1 MKHLPLKIIILCII
15 FPPVFHLGA
24 LQSLEKYLTNTYK
37 AEIEN
42 IYTGET
48 RMLFDGNLRL
58 KDAVNNNIDNYLQK
72 SALVPWGVK
81 PNVLVTTKKGTII
94 YPSFEEEDSLLPPTR
109 KQIATENYKLMSE
122 GMKVQVDVSLERS
135 SFLVISIFS
144 FFLLISILILT
155 YYYRVGATKAKIEY
169 FHKEEEINRLIELE
183 KKNRERMSEL
193 DSDKAF
199 LSDEFK
205 RIKNLLEDSRVKS
218 RRNEDD
224 MIDEIIELEKKIDR
238 IHSLYDGQQEENR
251 TLKEIISKY
260 EKGELKTGKQREK
273 ASTHLSKRFKTV
285 YKDILFHQKAI
296 YGFTD
301 LTDEMK
307 IKAEEIIRQ
316 MDENPALIRIKRKVM
331 TKKNTEAIFEVT
343 FSHSGRI
350 YFSKEQGGKT
360 KILAIGTKNTQD
372 KDLSFLNTL

>member
-1 MKHLPLKIIILCII
+1 MKHLPLRIIILCII

-24 LQSLEKYLTNTYK
+24 IQSLEKYLTNTYK
-37 AEIEN
+37 TEIEN
-42 IYTGET
+42 VYTGDT
-48 RMLFDGNLRL
+48 RMLFDGNIRL
-58 KDAVNNNIDNYLQK
+58 KDAVNNNIDNYLQNR
-72 SALVPWGVK
+72 ALVPWGVK
-81 PNVLVTTKKGTII
+81 PNVMVTTKKGVII

-109 KQIATENYKLMSE
+109 KQIANENYKLMSK

-144 FFLLISILILT
+144 FFLLISVLILT
-155 YYYRVGATKAKIEY
+155 YYYRIGAMKAKMEY
-169 FHKEEEINRLIELE
+169 FHKEEEINRLLELE
-183 KKNRERMSEL
+183 KKNRERMAEL

-199 LSDEFK
+199 LSTEFK
-205 RIKNLLEDSRVKS
+205 RIKTLLEDSRITS
-218 RRNEDD
+218 RRTEDD
-224 MIDEIIELEKKIDR
+224 MIDEIVALEKKIDR
-238 IHSLYDGQQEENR
+238 IHSLYDGQQDEKSE
-251 TLKEIISKY
+251 LKEIISKY

-273 ASTHLSKRFKTV
+273 ASKHLSKRFGTV
-285 YKDILFHQKAI
+285 YKGILFHQKAI

-316 MDENPALIRIKRKVM
+316 MDENPALIKIKRKVM
-331 TKKNTEAIFEVT
+331 TKKNTEAVFEVT

-350 YFSKEQGGKT
+350 YFNKEQGGKT

>member
-1 MKHLPLKIIILCII
+1 MKHLPLKILILCII

-24 LQSLEKYLTNTYK
+24 VQSLEKYLTDTYK

-48 RMLFDGNLRL
+48 RILFEGNVRL
-58 KDAVNNNIDNYLQK
+58 KDAVNNNIDNYLQQ
-72 SALVPWGVK
+72 SALAPWGVK
-81 PNVLVTTKKGTII
+81 PNVLVTTKKGAII

-109 KQIATENYKLMSE
+109 EQIASENYRLMRE

-155 YYYRVGATKAKIEY
+155 YYYRVGARNAKMEY
-169 FHKEEEINRLIELE
+169 SHKEEEINRLIELE
-183 KKNRERMSEL
+183 KKSRERMSEL
-193 DSDKAF
+193 DSDKAI
-199 LSDEFK
+199 LSTEFK
-205 RIKNLLEDSRVKS
+205 RIKNLLEESRIKS
-218 RRNEDD
+218 KRNEDG
-224 MIDEIIELEKKIDR
+224 MIDEIVALEKKIER

-251 TLKEIISKY
+251 ALKEIISKY
-260 EKGELKTGKQREK
+260 EKGELKTGKQKEK
-273 ASTHLSKRFKTV
+273 ASIHLSKRFKTV
-285 YKDILFHQKAI
+285 YKSILFHQKAI

-307 IKAEEIIRQ
+307 IKAEEILRQ
-316 MDENPALIRIKRKVM
+316 MDENPALIKIKRKVL
-331 TKKNTEAIFEVT
+331 TKKSTEAIFEVT

>member
-1 MKHLPLKIIILCII
+1 MKHLSLKIIILCII

-24 LQSLEKYLTNTYK
+24 VQSLERYLTKAYK
-37 AEIEN
+37 TEIEN
-42 IYTGET
+42 VYTGDT
-48 RMLFDGNLRL
+48 RMLFDGNIRL
-58 KDAVNNNIDNYLQK
+58 KDAANNNIDNYLQNR
-72 SALVPWGVK
+72 ALVPWGVK
-81 PNVLVTTKKGTII
+81 PNVIVTTKKGAII

-109 KQIATENYKLMSE
+109 KQIASENYKLLKE

-144 FFLLISILILT
+144 FFLLMSILVLT
-155 YYYRVGATKAKIEY
+155 YYYRAGAITAKMEY
-169 FHKEEEINRLIELE
+169 FHKEEEINRLLELE
-183 KKNRERMSEL
+183 KKSRERMSEL
-193 DSDKAF
+193 DNDKAF
-199 LSDEFK
+199 LSTEFK
-205 RIKNLLEDSRVKS
+205 RIKTLLEDSRIKT

-224 MIDEIIELEKKIDR
+224 MIDEIIALEKKIDR
-238 IHSLYDGQQEENR
+238 IHSLYDGQQEENHA
-251 TLKEIISKY
+251 LKEIISKY
-260 EKGELKTGKQREK
+260 EKGELKTTKQREK
-273 ASTHLSKRFKTV
+273 ASKYLSKRFRSV
-285 YKDILFHQKAI
+285 YKDILFHEKAI

-316 MDENPALIRIKRKVM
+316 MDENPALIKIKRKVM
-331 TKKNTEAIFEVT
+331 TRKNPEAIFEVT

>member
-1 MKHLPLKIIILCII
+1 MKHLSLKIIILCII

-24 LQSLEKYLTNTYK
+24 LQSLEKYLTNAYK
-37 AEIEN
+37 TEIEN
-42 IYTGET
+42 VYTGDT
-48 RMLFDGNLRL
+48 RMLFDGNIRL
-58 KDAVNNNIDNYLQK
+58 KDAVNNNIDNYLQNR
-72 SALVPWGVK
+72 ALVSWGVK
-81 PNVLVTTKKGTII
+81 PNVMVTTKKGAII

-109 KQIATENYKLMSE
+109 KQIANENYKLLSE
-122 GMKVQVDVSLERS
+122 GIKVQVDVSLERS

-144 FFLLISILILT
+144 FFLLISILILS
-155 YYYRVGATKAKIEY
+155 YYYRAGVMKAKMEY
-169 FHKEEEINRLIELE
+169 FHKEEEINRLLELE
-183 KKNRERMSEL
+183 KKGRERMSEL

-199 LSDEFK
+199 LSTEFK
-205 RIKNLLEDSRVKS
+205 RIKTLLEDSRIKT
-218 RRNEDD
+218 RRDEDD
-224 MIDEIIELEKKIDR
+224 MIDEIIALEKKIDR
-238 IHSLYDGQQEENR
+238 IHSLYDGQQDENLA
-251 TLKEIISKY
+251 LKEIISKY
-260 EKGELKTGKQREK
+260 EKGELKTGKQKEK
-273 ASTHLSKRFKTV
+273 ASKHLSKRFRAV

-301 LTDEMK
+301 LTDEMR

-316 MDENPALIRIKRKVM
+316 MDENSALVKIKRKVM
-331 TKKNTEAIFEVT
+331 TKKNPEAVFEVT